1 MKFKSVVNEEF
12 KAVIVAHESLG
23 IKLSAKFVKKQII
36 EKTAEVDVVVRR
48 S

>member
-1 MKFKSVVNEEF
+1 MKFKAATVT
-12 KAVIVAHESLG
+12 HESLG